1 MSAPDLA
8 DLEARLRVIFR
19 RRELLAQALVH
30 RSYLNENPDFPL
42 ASNER
47 LEFFGDAILGY
58 ITAEHLFVHYP
69 QLSEGEM
76 TTLRA
81 ALVRR
86 DTLAQ
91 WARAL
96 DLGRFI
102 YLGRGEAFS
111 GGRDRPA
118 LLAGA
123 FEAVV
128 AAIALDADME
138 AARVF
143 LRRFVVPE
151 TERLLVEQSAKDYKS
166 RLQEVLQ
173 SLRQITPTYRT
184 VATLGPDHEKT
195 FIVEV
200 LAGEDVLGRG
210 SGLNKQTAEQE
221 AAREALS
228 TLGAAGQAK

>member
-1 MSAPDLA
+1 
-8 DLEARLRVIFR
+8 LEARLRVAFR
-19 RRELLAQALVH
+19 RRELLEQALVH

-69 QLSEGEM
+69 QLSVGEM

-96 DLGRFI
+96 ELGRFM
-102 YLGRGEAFS
+102 YLGRGEAVS

-118 LLAGA
+118 LLAA
-123 FEAVV
+123 TFEAVV
-128 AAIALDADME
+128 AAIALDADLE
-138 AARVF
+138 AARAF
-143 LRRFVVPE
+143 LRRFVAPE
-151 TERLLVEQSAKDYKS
+151 TQRLLAEESAKDYKS
-166 RLQEVLQ
+166 RLQEVVQ
-173 SLRQITPTYRT
+173 SLRQITPTYRI

-200 LAGEDVLGRG
+200 LAGADVLGRG
-210 SGLNKQTAEQE
+210 SGLSKQAAEQE
-221 AAREALS
+221 AAKEALS
-228 TLGAAGQAK
+228 ALGAAGQAK